1 MRVIQGHA
9 DVPAELRGAVVA
21 VGNFDGVHRGHLAVI
36 GEARRIA
43 AEQRA
48 PSAVVTFDP
57 HPRRYFKPND
67 PPFELTPLPSKAR
80 QIAALGI
87 DALFVLPFDPA
98 MAALTAHDFVAKPL
112 VGGIQ
117 IRHVVV
123 GFDFVFGNNRRGN
136 VELLE
141 GMSEEFGFGFT
152 AVQPVQTAGAVCS
165 STTIRHLLR
174 DGKPREA
181 AAQLGRLWEIEGEV
195 QTGDRRGRTIGFPT
209 ANIALGPF
217 VTPAIGVYAVW
228 VGIGSRWHM
237 GAANIGSRPTVG
249 GTDVRVEANVF
260 DFSGDLYGQIIR
272 VALVDYLRPE
282 MKFSG
287 LDELK
292 ARIAEDSKKARAV
305 LEAAPRLAT
314 VA

>member
-152 AVQPVQTAGAVCS
+152 AVQPVQT
-165 STTIRHLLR
+165 
-174 DGKPREA
+174 
-181 AAQLGRLWEIEGEV
+181 
-195 QTGDRRGRTIGFPT
+195 GDRRGRTIGFPT